1 MRYRGRVILSR
12 KLSSGAAF
20 TALAMLAAGATFAQ
34 GSGSDAAIEEII
46 ITGSR
51 IPRSG
56 FETLQPATVL
66 DGEKLDLRG
75 NISLA
80 TSLNEQ
86 AGFVTPATSPVSSQT
101 SDSVGQNFVDYLG
114 LGQQRTLTLVN
125 GQRFPAGV
133 APNGT
138 GGLSV
143 DLNAIPENLVE
154 RIETIAIGGAP
165 IYGSDA
171 VAGTINIILK
181 DDFEGL
187 EFIVSAGSALE
198 FSDATETRFGVT
210 WGNNFDD
217 GRGNITL
224 SGQYTSADGL
234 KRVDRSATATAV
246 GFETPGDPDSPY
258 DNELFNDLTTVRA
271 SSVQ

>member
-1 MRYRGRVILSR
+1 MTTNDFASR
-12 KLSSGAAF
+12 ETTKLMVRCIRSI
-20 TALAMLAAGATFAQ
+20 AAGAVATVLATGVTFAQ
-34 GSGSDAAIEEII
+34 GSGDDEAVDEII

-80 TSLNEQ
+80 KSLNEQ
-86 AGFVTPATSPVSSQT
+86 AGFVTPATSPASSQL
-101 SDSVGQNFVDYLG
+101 SESVGQNFVDYLG

-143 DLNAIPENLVE
+143 DLNAIPDNLID
-154 RIETIAIGGAP
+154 RA
-165 IYGSDA
+165 DR
-171 VAGTINIILK
+171 
-181 DDFEGL
+181 DDRDRWRTDL
-187 EFIVSAGSALE
+187 RL
-198 FSDATETRFGVT
+198 RCYC
-210 WGNNFDD
+210 
-217 GRGNITL
+217 RYH
-224 SGQYTSADGL
+224 QYYSQG
-234 KRVDRSATATAV
+234 
-246 GFETPGDPDSPY
+246 
-258 DNELFNDLTTVRA
+258 
-271 SSVQ
+271 